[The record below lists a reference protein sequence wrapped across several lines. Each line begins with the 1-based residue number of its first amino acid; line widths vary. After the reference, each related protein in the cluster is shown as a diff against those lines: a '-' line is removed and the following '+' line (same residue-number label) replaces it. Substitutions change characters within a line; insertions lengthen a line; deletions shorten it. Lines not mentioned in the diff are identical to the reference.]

1 MGAQKK
7 MQNVQRFASKA
18 EKKIE
23 KLRLENERLSTII
36 DTGEW
41 SKERVSDL
49 VGAQQVLSAER
60 VALTKLI
67 GRLQRQHQ
75 LAVDQHGQ
83 QEHEIRHLKDQ
94 LMSEVNIAFF
104 YFVTTASR
112 QSFYMCQRNRN
123 NQYQRCLS
131 FICITI
137 LLFRYLE

>member
-7 MQNVQRFASKA
+7 MQDVQRFASKA
-18 EKKIE
+18 ERKIE

-41 SKERVSDL
+41 SKDRVSDL

-75 LAVDQHGQ
+75 LAIDQQGQ
-83 QEHEIRHLKDQ
+83 QEHEIRHVKDQ
-94 LMSEVNIAFF
+94 LMSQVNIAFF
-104 YFVTTASR
+104 Y
-112 QSFYMCQRNRN
+112 
-123 NQYQRCLS
+123 
-131 FICITI
+131 
-137 LLFRYLE
+137 E